1 MRGSPFRSL
10 SLSVKPQPPHPAAMS
25 PVLDQRVADKFASYP
40 AGVRAQLLDM
50 RALILETAAEDP
62 AIGPLEETLKWG
74 EPAYL
79 TTQSGSG
86 STLRIDWKT
95 KAPDRYAIYFNC
107 KTTLIQAFRT
117 IFPGEFRFEGNRAI
131 VFMTDE
137 AVPMAALKFCIGAAL
152 TYHRPSTKTVPLQT
166 VRST

>member
-1 MRGSPFRSL
+1 
-10 SLSVKPQPPHPAAMS
+10 MS
-25 PVLDQRVADKFASYP
+25 PILDQRVADKFASYP
-40 AGVRAQLLDM
+40 AGVRVKLLTI

-62 AIGPLEETLKWG
+62 TIGPLEETLKWG

-95 KAPDRYAIYFNC
+95 KTPDQYALYFNC
-107 KTTLIQAFRT
+107 KTTLVQTFRT

-131 VFMTDE
+131 VFMIHE
-137 AVPMAALKFCIGAAL
+137 AVPMDALKFCIGAAL

-166 VRST
+166 ARSP